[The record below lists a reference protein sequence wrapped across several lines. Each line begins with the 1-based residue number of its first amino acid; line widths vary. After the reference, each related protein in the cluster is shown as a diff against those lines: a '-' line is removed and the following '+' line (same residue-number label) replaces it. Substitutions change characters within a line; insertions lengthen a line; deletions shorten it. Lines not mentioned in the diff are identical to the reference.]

1 MCGRGHLGRAPSL
14 RSLGGEV
21 PSPRITGA
29 PRGVGALGEG
39 FGEDPGRPQPKA
51 HCFVVIRNLGQGR
64 DLQRVRV
71 GR

>member
-29 PRGVGALGEG
+29 PHGVGALGEG

-51 HCFVVIRNLGQGR
+51 CCFVVICNCKGKR
-64 DLQRVRV
+64 DV
-71 GR
+71 